1 MSMTAAASGRGY
13 WMVAYDGGIF
23 AFNVPFKGS
32 MPGVRA
38 LTGAPFVPTMRMRA
52 LPSGSGYYLLAYNGA
67 VFSFG
72 SAKFFGA
79 APGIP
84 AVDLMLAP

>member
-1 MSMTAAASGRGY
+1 MTAAANGRGY

-32 MPGVRA
+32 MPGLRA
-38 LTGAPFVPTMRMRA
+38 LTGAAFMPTMRMRA
-52 LPSGSGYYLLAYNGA
+52 LSSGTGYYLLGVNGS
-67 VFSFG
+67 VYSFG